1 MALRKAHPGYGAAEV
16 EAVLLANSGD
26 VNATAAALVL
36 GADTRAEVRSDPAFQ
51 WVSRRHAPALS

>member
-1 MALRKAHPGYGAAEV
+1 MPQDLTLEQKAAALRKVHPGYGAAEV

-36 GADTRAEVRSDPAFQ
+36 GADTRAEVRSDPA
-51 WVSRRHAPALS
+51 L